1 MDNISIHAPLAD
13 RLWFFEI
20 IIGILVLVAINFLVK
35 HFIRYLRQRS
45 MLISMEWKER
55 VEDIFLAPIQI
66 LLWILGVTLVIEIL
80 GRRFDFSFFET
91 YLNAFRSTGFVF
103 CTAWMLL
110 RWKKETQR
118 IFLQKDR
125 HQRNIETGFVQM
137 IGKLVTVTVV
147 LIGLMIVLQI
157 WGLDILP
164 LVAFG
169 GIGAAAIGF
178 AAKDVISNFFGGFML
193 HLNRPFV
200 VGDHV
205 LLPGKNLEG
214 VVEEIGWNLTMIR
227 DREKRPTYVPSA
239 LFSQELVIN
248 FSRMSHRR
256 LIERISIDDSAY
268 GKLPELT
275 EAIKK
280 AIGTHPDIDRHLPI
294 IVALESFREKALT
307 LLIDI
312 YTLQTRYE
320 KYMQVKH
327 EVLSRIYNEL
337 KKSETPV
344 SIPSLAI
351 YTSTNGVV
359 I

>member
-1 MDNISIHAPLAD
+1 
-13 RLWFFEI
+13 
-20 IIGILVLVAINFLVK
+20 
-35 HFIRYLRQRS
+35 
-45 MLISMEWKER
+45 MEREGRK
-55 VEDIFLAPIQI
+55 IFPRPIQI

-110 RWKKETQR
+110 RWKKETER

-125 HQRNIETGFVQM
+125 HHRNIETGFVQM

-256 LIERISIDDSAY
+256 LHRTDQHRRLCLWKTPRIDRGYKKSDRHPSRYRSTPTDHRRPRIVPRKSAHTPHRYLHPPDSLRKIHASQTRSALPHLRRAQKIRSSCFY
-268 GKLPELT
+268 PEPRHLHSLGNHSVIAGYYTPPKWTQKL
-275 EAIKK
+275 AV
-280 AIGTHPDIDRHLPI
+280 GTH
-294 IVALESFREKALT
+294 ESVGIRC
-307 LLIDI
+307 
-312 YTLQTRYE
+312 
-320 KYMQVKH
+320 
-327 EVLSRIYNEL
+327 S
-337 KKSETPV
+337 
-344 SIPSLAI
+344 
-351 YTSTNGVV
+351 
-359 I
+359 